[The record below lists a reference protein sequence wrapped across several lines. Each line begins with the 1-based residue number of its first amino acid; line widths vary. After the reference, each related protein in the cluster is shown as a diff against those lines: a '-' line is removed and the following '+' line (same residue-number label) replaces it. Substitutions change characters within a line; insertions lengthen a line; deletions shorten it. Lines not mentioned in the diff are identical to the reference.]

1 MNVVFGFQ
9 VKVGCFLGYDSYFH
23 FNRRIMNYVIG
34 QTVAAEVQVYIKALL
49 QILAV
54 SNLLQYKF
62 SV

>member
-1 MNVVFGFQ
+1 
-9 VKVGCFLGYDSYFH
+9 
-23 FNRRIMNYVIG
+23 MNYVIG